1 MLEVCRYV
9 LYFFTY
15 AFIGYVCEVIYCS
28 IPKKKFVN
36 RGYLYAPICPIY
48 GYGAVIVIL
57 CFDWL
62 TKYPWGFVLVA
73 IGGMLL
79 TSLLEYLTSFVMEK
93 IFHMRWWDY
102 SNHKF
107 NIKGRVCLL
116 NSTLF
121 MLLVM
126 ILMYGIHPIFKSLYA
141 KIDPVFVYAISAVLL
156 SEMIVDTVFSTIKV
170 VDLKAMLA
178 KSEEIIS
185 EKVTKFREKYTLNN
199 FEKSLKSFSS
209 RFPSMKVIKEKTGFV
224 KLKEYLARIKK
235 PKEE

>member
-1 MLEVCRYV
+1 M

-107 NIKGRVCLL
+107 NIKG
-116 NSTLF
+116 
-121 MLLVM
+121 
-126 ILMYGIHPIFKSLYA
+126 
-141 KIDPVFVYAISAVLL
+141 
-156 SEMIVDTVFSTIKV
+156 
-170 VDLKAMLA
+170 
-178 KSEEIIS
+178 
-185 EKVTKFREKYTLNN
+185 
-199 FEKSLKSFSS
+199 
-209 RFPSMKVIKEKTGFV
+209 
-224 KLKEYLARIKK
+224 
-235 PKEE
+235 

>member
-62 TKYPWGFVLVA
+62 TKYPWGFIVVA

-93 IFHMRWWDY
+93 LFHMRWWDY

-126 ILMYGIHPIFKSLYA
+126 ILMYGIHPIFKNLYA
-141 KIDPVFVYAISAVLL
+141 KI
-156 SEMIVDTVFSTIKV
+156 DTVFSTIKV

-185 EKVTKFREKYTLNN
+185 EKVTEFREKYNLKN

-209 RFPSMKVIKEKTGFV
+209 RFPSMKVIKENTGFV